1 MNFHISLCIA
11 ISTILIPTQE
21 LQKPGPQRPSVEQ
34 RSEIIV
40 HTLPDLSGT
49 WIIYDASEKVIPS
62 PRNRLDMRF
71 QRIEKLTAAA
81 EEDTDVGAYTV
92 IGIPGARK
100 EVPFHSVK
108 FDGETLRVRV
118 GPIEFP
124 DGLAYRNYWTETYAK
139 NIGLIYKEVVM
150 WEYQPPNSG
159 NPGFRSGFGIKL
171 TIIDHN

>member
-1 MNFHISLCIA
+1 MNFHISLWIA
-11 ISTILIPTQE
+11 ISTVLTPTQE
-21 LQKPGPQRPSVEQ
+21 RQKPGPQRPSVEQ

-62 PRNRLDMRF
+62 PGNRLDLRF

-124 DGLAYRNYWTETYAK
+124 DGRRREMPGLLMKIVGDHFEGYMTEPNGTQRGALLK
-139 NIGLIYKEVVM
+139 LVKSKQ
-150 WEYQPPNSG
+150 QP
-159 NPGFRSGFGIKL
+159 
-171 TIIDHN
+171 